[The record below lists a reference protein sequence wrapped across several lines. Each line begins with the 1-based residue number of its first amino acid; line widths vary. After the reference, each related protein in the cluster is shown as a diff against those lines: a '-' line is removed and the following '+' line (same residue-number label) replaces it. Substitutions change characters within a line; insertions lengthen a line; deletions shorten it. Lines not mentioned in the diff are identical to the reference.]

1 MPDWLASSLATRLL
15 AAVASDIESD
25 FCSGFA
31 SCNCGSRA
39 DEIVVVTDCAFSE
52 NPTFPDGCSVTCGS
66 GSGAGDVKVT
76 VALFMA
82 SVAGLFFVV

>member
-1 MPDWLASSLATRLL
+1 MGSRMTFSGC
-15 AAVASDIESD
+15 SDIESD